1 MSTSIPQRRDIQL
14 QEQGWVRRFTAV
26 GRRLNEAVELY
37 CQLGFET
44 LLEPAE
50 LDVAR
55 GQGEREARGQG
66 EREEYLSGAE
76 GCEHCI
82 VTTLART
89 IYTRPHRRV
98 NADEC

>member
-1 MSTSIPQRRDIQL
+1 MSIGKPQVRGIRL
-14 QEQGWVRRFTAV
+14 QEQGWTRRFTAL

-50 LDVAR
+50 LDEEHLAR
-55 GQGEREARGQG
+55 
-66 EREEYLSGAE
+66 AE
-76 GCEHCI
+76 GCERCI

-89 IYTRPHRRV
+89 IYTRPRRTV
-98 NADEC
+98 AADARS

>member
-1 MSTSIPQRRDIQL
+1 MTMSTGIPQGRGIQL
-14 QEQGWVRRFTAV
+14 QEQGWTRRFTAM

-50 LDVAR
+50 LD
-55 GQGEREARGQG
+55 
-66 EREEYLSGAE
+66 EEDLSRAE

-89 IYTRPHRRV
+89 IYTRPRRIV
-98 NADEC
+98 DADACS

>member
-1 MSTSIPQRRDIQL
+1 MSTCIPQGRGIQL
-14 QEQGWVRRFTAV
+14 QEQGWIRRFTAM
-26 GRRLNEAVELY
+26 GQRLNEAVELY

-50 LDVAR
+50 LD
-55 GQGEREARGQG
+55 
-66 EREEYLSGAE
+66 EEHISSAE

-89 IYTRPHRRV
+89 IYTRPRRTV
-98 NADEC
+98 DADEHS

>member
-14 QEQGWVRRFTAV
+14 QEQGWTRRFTAM

-55 GQGEREARGQG
+55 GQGERE
-66 EREEYLSGAE
+66 EHLSGAE

-89 IYTRPHRRV
+89 IYTRPRRRV